1 MPNDLSDSIS
11 VIRGVGS
18 YLPAEVVDNVKLS
31 KKVDTSDEWITSRTG
46 IKERRIASENEAT
59 SDLACHAAQDALL
72 DSGFTAQDI
81 DLIIVATITP
91 DMAFPSTACLI
102 QNKLGIPKVACFDI
116 EAACSGFLYALDI
129 ADGMLSSKRY
139 KCVLVVGA
147 EKLSSIMDWED
158 RTTCVLFG
166 DGAGA
171 AIITSGGVGSQLI
184 GFKSGADG
192 SNPTLLHQPAGG
204 SLQPASHDSLTNRGH
219 FLKMNGREIFKS
231 AVRVMERAARE
242 ILAEHGFS
250 ENDVDHVIP
259 HQANARI
266 VESLSQRL
274 KIPLD
279 KFFCNLDKYGNTS
292 AASIPI
298 ALDEARKASIL
309 KNGQLGL
316 LVAFGAGLTWSAVL
330 VRF

>member
-1 MPNDLSDSIS
+1 MSIES
-11 VIRGVGS
+11 HKPASIIRGVGS
-18 YLPAEVVDNVKLS
+18 YVPSQVVDNVALS
-31 KKVDTSDEWITSRTG
+31 KRVDTSDEWIRSRTG
-46 IKERRIASENEAT
+46 IKQRRFATEKEAT
-59 SDLACHAAQDALL
+59 SDLAFIAAQNALNDA
-72 DSGFTAQDI
+72 GKKPIDI
-81 DLIIVATITP
+81 DLVIVATITP

-102 QNKLGIPKVACFDI
+102 QHRLGIPKVACFDI

-129 ADGMLSSKRY
+129 ADGMLSSGRF
-139 KCVLVVGA
+139 KCALVVGA

-171 AIITSGGVGSQLI
+171 AVLTNSGEGPQLI

-204 SLQPASHDSLTNRGH
+204 SLEPASKKTLEARGH

-231 AVRVMERAARE
+231 AVRVMSTAARE
-242 ILAEHGFS
+242 LLSENGFS
-250 ENDVDHVIP
+250 VDDVDHIIP

-274 KIPLD
+274 AIPLD

-298 ALDEARKASIL
+298 AFDEATKASIF
-309 KNGQLGL
+309 KQGQLGL
-316 LVAFGAGLTWSAVL
+316 FVAFGAGLTWSAVL